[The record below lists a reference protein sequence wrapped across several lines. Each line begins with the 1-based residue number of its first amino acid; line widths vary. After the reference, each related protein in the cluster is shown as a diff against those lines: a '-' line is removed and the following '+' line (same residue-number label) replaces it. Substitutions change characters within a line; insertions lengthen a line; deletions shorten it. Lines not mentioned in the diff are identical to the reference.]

1 MILQTIPNARTD
13 NSYQKP
19 DKNRIKIRTT
29 DQNLIALLLSTPML
43 GLKRGGQMGVTQCSK
58 SEVDL
63 ALGLKG
69 GADGE
74 KNV

>member
-1 MILQTIPNARTD
+1 MPGPITRT
-13 NSYQKP
+13 
-19 DKNRIKIRTT
+19 KNRIKIRTT
-29 DQNLIALLLSTPML
+29 DQNLIALLLSTSML